1 MTNPYS
7 QQLGVEL
14 VRNPTPI
21 TFSNYPPNTCHF
33 ETYPS
38 ADTMP
43 SKPENLTRI
52 NPPSPTKY
60 SSSPMSLSP
69 PRTPSTTTTSTT
81 TPSSKSDFVKLV
93 GLLNPNV
100 NKFAFSDE
108 ALNLVCKAWMML
120 SDSDKRAQYEDEID
134 KTAEA
139 AFWTLC
145 SYCYYMYKYEKM
157 YEDCCLRCYNCR
169 KRFHGVAV
177 NSPRKMEKNGET
189 EIGYFVCW
197 TYFPLGERE
206 RKLGMSGNCV
216 NLGGNVGDFLWIPDE
231 KKDVKNN
238 CVKGNTKAGRWMNVK
253 TVGRKTKKVLGNN
266 IGRNE

>member
-81 TPSSKSDFVKLV
+81 TPSSKSDVSSPEPPGCLSPV
-93 GLLNPNV
+93 RETRG
-100 NKFAFSDE
+100 
-108 ALNLVCKAWMML
+108 ALEPKRQQVC
-120 SDSDKRAQYEDEID
+120 
-134 KTAEA
+134 
-139 AFWTLC
+139 
-145 SYCYYMYKYEKM
+145 
-157 YEDCCLRCYNCR
+157 
-169 KRFHGVAV
+169 
-177 NSPRKMEKNGET
+177 
-189 EIGYFVCW
+189 
-197 TYFPLGERE
+197 
-206 RKLGMSGNCV
+206 
-216 NLGGNVGDFLWIPDE
+216 FL
-231 KKDVKNN
+231 
-238 CVKGNTKAGRWMNVK
+238 
-253 TVGRKTKKVLGNN
+253 
-266 IGRNE
+266 